1 MACPGSFPL
10 ERPDDSGYR
19 NAMTIT
25 AFDLALYSGALLI
38 LFLTPGPVWVALTAR
53 ALSGGFHAAWPLA
66 LGVVIGDALW
76 PLLAVLGV
84 AWLVSVFAS
93 FMVVLKWVAS
103 VVFLLMGAVIL
114 KNADRTIASD
124 SRLTRPGM
132 WAGFLA
138 GVAVILGNPKAILF
152 YMGVLPGFFDL
163 TQVTVLDIAAIMGI
177 SMLVPLLG
185 NLCFALFIDRARR
198 LLTSRAALRRTN
210 ITAGCLL
217 ILVGL
222 IIPLT

>member
-1 MACPGSFPL
+1 MGHPASRRL
-10 ERPDDSGYR
+10 EAATATLYR
-19 NAMTIT
+19 QSMTIT
-25 AFDLALYSGALLI
+25 AFDLALYAGALLI

-84 AWLVSVFAS
+84 AWIVSVFS
-93 FMVVLKWVAS
+93 GFMLVLKWVAS
-103 VVFLLMGAVIL
+103 LVFLAMGVVIL
-114 KNADRTIASD
+114 KNANRTIASD

-132 WAGFLA
+132 WAGFVA

-163 TQVTVLDIAAIMGI
+163 TRVTVPDILAIMAL

-185 NLCFALFIDRARR
+185 NICFAFFIDRARR
-198 LLTSRAALRRTN
+198 LLTSPRALRRTN
-210 ITAGCLL
+210 ITAGSLL
-217 ILVGL
+217 IAVGL
-222 IIPLT
+222 VIPFT